1 MLPDNRDGGLN
12 EGSSSQLYAQLLQL
26 QKESLKEI
34 QACTRFKPL
43 TSVIPVHR
51 STNRA
56 NKPPTNHLLSE
67 RQGKMIRCKE
77 RHRSHTGVEATFE
90 VATICVD
97 PLCIVIHRPQY

>member
-1 MLPDNRDGGLN
+1 MLAYWRGRWAVSQNDPKRPTSTGL
-12 EGSSSQLYAQLLQL
+12 E
-26 QKESLKEI
+26 
-34 QACTRFKPL
+34 PL

-67 RQGKMIRCKE
+67 RQGKMIKCKE

>member
-1 MLPDNRDGGLN
+1 MLAYWRSRRAVSQNDPKRPTSTGL
-12 EGSSSQLYAQLLQL
+12 E
-26 QKESLKEI
+26 
-34 QACTRFKPL
+34 PL

-67 RQGKMIRCKE
+67 RQGKMIKCKE

-90 VATICVD
+90 VALHCNSSPTVLI
-97 PLCIVIHRPQY
+97 